1 MAKQLGRRIP
11 GLASKVGT
19 GRSTGIVQTSASV
32 HPLEPAWVNAAPYR
46 LPEQITPH
54 FDVAEFARTHR
65 YRLLRRSGSA
75 PCFFDK
81 HNNQFIAMRD
91 ATGRYHLYQ
100 SYVEDG
106 ARYVKDPAGN
116 HVDFM
121 VVPGDA
127 KSWKPRFER
136 NAVGG
141 GSVLG
146 ALRSLTPEQ
155 QRDV

>member
-1 MAKQLGRRIP
+1 
-11 GLASKVGT
+11 
-19 GRSTGIVQTSASV
+19 
-32 HPLEPAWVNAAPYR
+32 
-46 LPEQITPH
+46 
-54 FDVAEFARTHR
+54 
-65 YRLLRRSGSA
+65 
-75 PCFFDK
+75 
-81 HNNQFIAMRD
+81 MRD

-116 HVDFM
+116 QVDFM

-155 QRDV
+155 QVDADMIAAMRLFATEGKCAISSAS